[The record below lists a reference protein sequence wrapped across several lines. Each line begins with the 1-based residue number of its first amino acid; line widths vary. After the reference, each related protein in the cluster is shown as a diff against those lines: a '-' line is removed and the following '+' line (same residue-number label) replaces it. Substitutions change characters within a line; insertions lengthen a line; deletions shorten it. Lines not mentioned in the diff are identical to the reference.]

1 MTDLS
6 QHGHRRIDGGVADAA
21 RSGLGFAA
29 AGMAFFVLA
38 GLWLSTCSGAT
49 VDPLACGVPQR
60 AALALGAPVILAFG
74 GVWSLARLM
83 RMRRDEPAW
92 WAWLGAS
99 WLLFALAVLA
109 LYGASLP

>member
-29 AGMAFFVLA
+29 AGLAFFVLA
-38 GLWLSTCSGAT
+38 GLWLGTCTGAT

-60 AALALGAPVILAFG
+60 AALALGAPVILIVG
-74 GVWSLARLM
+74 GVWALARLM
-83 RMRRDEPAW
+83 RVSRDELAW
-92 WAWLGAS
+92 WAWLAAS
-99 WLLFALAVLA
+99 WLLLALAA
-109 LYGASLP
+109 LTLFGATLP